1 MNGQPLTIRAA
12 TPDDA
17 GTLRRLAELDGA
29 TPLAGP
35 VLLAELDGMPV
46 AAAPLE
52 TGSVA
57 ADPCQHSADAVQML
71 MLRRYQPHAPRPGT
85 SHQHAC
91 SCGDAAC
98 QSGALTPHAHEK
110 PRLTGPMDALEPTVP
125 RREGQSPPRSVT

>member
-1 MNGQPLTIRAA
+1 MSRILVTGCSKGLGRATALELASRGHEVVATARSGQPLTIRAA

-46 AAAPLE
+46 AAAQLE

-71 MLRRYQPHAPRPGT
+71 MLRRYQLMRQGLGRHTSTRAAAAPPANPAR
-85 SHQHAC
+85 
-91 SCGDAAC
+91 
-98 QSGALTPHAHEK
+98 
-110 PRLTGPMDALEPTVP
+110 
-125 RREGQSPPRSVT
+125 